1 MHTADGTHSWRG
13 GARSH
18 LLCEG
23 DEGRSNEKMQMGWK
37 VEGVEGGARP
47 PAVTDELTRR
57 K

>member
-1 MHTADGTHSWRG
+1 MHTADGTHSWQG